1 VNAPSRRF
9 GVSSSQTRQRR
20 ALDARAFILVVVV
33 VVRSRPVYIAVALE
47 RKQRTPIR
55 QSASLSIVAVDPSSR
70 HKKNQKNQKAQPTV
84 IAFSHQTHLC
94 DDDSH
99 PTARTDAREI
109 PARTPGDDLAPIR
122 SPVRRS
128 PDPIVPS
135 TPRSHVPLRKFVTS
149 EEESLGSFL
158 VCEQSLW
165 VMFVG
170 RVSQTKAAL

>member
-1 VNAPSRRF
+1 MNAPSRRF

-33 VVRSRPVYIAVALE
+33 VVVRSRPVYIAVALE

-55 QSASLSIVAVDPSSR
+55 QSASLSIAAFDPSSE
-70 HKKNQKNQKAQPTV
+70 HKKNQNQKAQPTV
-84 IAFSHQTHLC
+84 NAFNHQTHLC

-109 PARTPGDDLAPIR
+109 PARTPGDDFAPIR

-135 TPRSHVPLRKFVTS
+135 TTRSHVSLRKFVTS
-149 EEESLGSFL
+149 EEVSLGSFL
-158 VCEQSLW
+158 VREPSVW
-165 VMFVG
+165 GMFVG

>member
-1 VNAPSRRF
+1 MHALLRPSTLVNAPSRRF

-20 ALDARAFILVVVV
+20 ALDARAFFLCG

-47 RKQRTPIR
+47 RKQKTTVVIR
-55 QSASLSIVAVDPSSR
+55 QSVYPSSPSIR
-70 HKKNQKNQKAQPTV
+70 RRRRPVVATKKNQKAQPTV
-84 IAFSHQTHLC
+84 NAFNHQTHLC

-109 PARTPGDDLAPIR
+109 PARTPGDDFAPIR

-135 TPRSHVPLRKFVTS
+135 TTRSHGSLAQICDD
-149 EEESLGSFL
+149 EEETPLCIFSGS
-158 VCEQSLW
+158 
-165 VMFVG
+165 
-170 RVSQTKAAL
+170 